1 MNKALIIFFMAIVL
15 ACGEGSDRAQ
25 EGEAAVEEEVD
36 VGAGED
42 ISPQLELDSGD
53 SRFEVDTVSSP
64 QEVKDETEK
73 ESF

>member
-1 MNKALIIFFMAIVL
+1 MIFCLSLAM
-15 ACGEGSDRAQ
+15 ACGDRADRAQ
-25 EGEAAVEEEVD
+25 EGEAAVDEKVD

-42 ISPQLELDSGD
+42 ISPQLELDSAD

-64 QEVKDETEK
+64 QEVKEEAEK